1 MREPALQDSF
11 PNGGKSDYSG
21 QIYYYFYLAF
31 RQSQLE
37 RGRREGF
44 REQVVVRDERET
56 GIPEGKQ
63 GGRGGCSF
71 AGICCSSQGVPEV
84 LRDKQ
89 GRNYLGDVYVI
100 I

>member
-1 MREPALQDSF
+1 MREPTLQESF
-11 PNGGKSDYSG
+11 PNDGKSDFSG
-21 QIYYYFYLAF
+21 QIYYFFHLAF

-37 RGRREGF
+37 RGRREGL
-44 REQVVVRDERET
+44 REQVVVRDDRET
-56 GIPEGKQ
+56 EIPEGRQ

-71 AGICCSSQGVPEV
+71 SGICCSSQGVPEV

-89 GRNYLGDVYVI
+89 GRNDLGNVYAI